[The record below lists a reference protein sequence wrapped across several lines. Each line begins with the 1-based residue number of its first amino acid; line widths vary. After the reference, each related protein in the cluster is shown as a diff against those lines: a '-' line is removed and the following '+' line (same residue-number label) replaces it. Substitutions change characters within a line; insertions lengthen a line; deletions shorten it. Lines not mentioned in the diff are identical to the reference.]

1 MSKLNPKTTKEHLI
15 HLYDKIDNI
24 ENNHLFHIKKD
35 IDKINYV
42 IWAIGFMVATQFIGL
57 ALRFFT

>member
-24 ENNHLFHIKKD
+24 ENNHLFHIK
-35 IDKINYV
+35 N
-42 IWAIGFMVATQFIGL
+42 ATLEFQK
-57 ALRFFT
+57 

>member
-24 ENNHLFHIKKD
+24 ENNNLFHIKKD

-42 IWAIGFMVATQFIGL
+42 IWTIGFMVATQFIGW

>member
-1 MSKLNPKTTKEHLI
+1 MTKLNPKTTKEHLI

-42 IWAIGFMVATQFIGL
+42 IWAIGFMVAT
-57 ALRFFT
+57 